1 MINQPGNFIS
11 KFFNRFKYR
20 AALSQRHT
28 KRLLIPYEGNSHQ
41 PHALRPKALKIYGS
55 ALILVKLFVTGFL
68 FLVYPSTADFA
79 SITTSEILALTNASR
94 IEAGVPALSMNSKL
108 NQATQLKA
116 QDMINNNY
124 FAHTSP
130 SGVKPWSFLKQAG
143 YDYQAAGENLAMD
156 FTDAASVHTAF
167 MNSSSHKKNIMNE
180 KYTEM
185 GISVLAGKIDGK
197 DTILLVEYFGK
208 PYEIA
213 AAGPAP
219 QPTPQPKPT
228 PTETPTPTPKPTVKP
243 APQPFY
249 QAELADMSAKELGI
263 KTNEKIKF
271 WVDFKNTGNT
281 TWNKEGQYFIALNV
295 TNPASRESK
304 FRDETWVEYYRP
316 TILAQDYIKPGEVG
330 RFEFYL
336 KAPEEAGTY
345 EEDFAVVAEGLT
357 WVTGGTIE
365 LPIVV
370 VTPPETTTDQTVEVN
385 QAAGTTPPVN
395 INTNQAVQPNTNAN
409 TNINQNINV
418 NQEIPATTNININ
431 QAIPQ
436 TATEQKKVIV
446 KAEKIGEQDESFVG
460 KIIEYSRNFYIIFF
474 IFIIIAL
481 LLNILIN
488 IRVQHPHIIIQ
499 TVLILLLTTAMI
511 VFQPH
516 FLERVPHM
524 LKII

>member
-1 MINQPGNFIS
+1 MDKNEQ
-11 KFFNRFKYR
+11 KLHHKV
-20 AALSQRHT
+20 RHHC
-28 KRLLIPYEGNSHQ
+28 KHAVHHAKHFLIPHEGNDHK
-41 PHALRPKALKIYGS
+41 PHALRPTALKIYGS

-68 FLVYPSTADFA
+68 FLIYPSTADFA

-94 IEAGVPALSMNSKL
+94 TEAGVPALSMNSKL
-108 NQATQLKA
+108 NQAAQLKA

-130 SGVKPWSFLKQAG
+130 SDVKPWSFLKQVG

-167 MNSSSHKKNIMNE
+167 MNSPSHKKNIMNE

-185 GISVLAGKIDGK
+185 GIGVLAGKIDGK
-197 DTILLVEYFGK
+197 DTILLVEYFGR
-208 PYEIA
+208 PYEITA
-213 AAGPAP
+213 VEPAP

-228 PTETPTPTPKPTVKP
+228 PTTTPTPTPKPTVKP

-249 QAELADMSAKELGI
+249 QAELSDMSAKELGI
-263 KTNEKIKF
+263 KTSERIKF

-281 TWNKEGQYFIALNV
+281 IWNKEGQYFVALNV
-295 TNPASRESK
+295 TNPAARDSK
-304 FRDETWVEYYRP
+304 FKDETWVEYYRP
-316 TILAQDYIKPGEVG
+316 ALLSQDQVKPGEVG

-336 KAPEEAGTY
+336 KSPEEAGTY
-345 EEDFAVVAEGLT
+345 EEDFGMVAENLT
-357 WVTGGTIE
+357 WVSGGTIE

-385 QAAGTTPPVN
+385 QAAGTTPPIN

-418 NQEIPATTNININ
+418 NQEIPATTNINVN

-446 KAEKIGEQDESFVG
+446 KAEQIGEENKSFAG
-460 KIIEYSRNFYIIFF
+460 KIIEYSRNFYIIFLT
-474 IFIIIAL
+474 FIIIAL
-481 LLNILIN
+481 LLNILIK

-516 FLERVPHM
+516 FLERVPRM